1 MFKHIIERSNDIA
14 YKYYRIPGII
24 CTCQGSII
32 VYYECRKDLS
42 DWAAIDIGMRKSA
55 DGGKTFT
62 ERKILVSGEGKTLNN
77 PVMFSDNDQ
86 ITLIYQEEY
95 SRTFITKS
103 LDDGNTWSEAVEI
116 TCQLKTPLYNY
127 TVIACGPGHGTVLSN
142 GRYIVP
148 VWMALN
154 SEDKR
159 AHRPSIISTIYS
171 DDKGETWHIGELIK
185 DSILVNPSETVL
197 AETKN
202 GVFINI
208 RNENPCKRRAIAF
221 SENGISDW
229 VNLSIENSLPD
240 PTCAAGMI
248 SLGDDVYFSN
258 CKSEN
263 CRENLVLSKSTD
275 CGASWSELEVIDSI
289 GGYSDIAT
297 NGKNKI
303 YVAYEHWEKENEQLN
318 FASVDI

>member
-1 MFKHIIERSNDIA
+1 MLKYTIERNNDKA
-14 YKYYRIPGII
+14 YNYYRIPGII
-24 CTCQGSII
+24 HTYQGSII

-42 DWAAIDIGMRKSA
+42 DWAAIDIGMRKSV

-62 ERKILVSGEGKTLNN
+62 ERKILVYGEGKTLNN
-77 PVMFSDNDQ
+77 PVMFSDNNQ

-95 SRTFITKS
+95 SRTFVTKS
-103 LDDGNTWSEAVEI
+103 FDDGNTWSKAVEI
-116 TCQLKTPLYNY
+116 TCQLKTPLYDY

-154 SEDKR
+154 FENKK
-159 AHRPSIISTIYS
+159 AHHPSIISTIYS

-202 GVFINI
+202 GIFINI
-208 RNENPCKRRAIAF
+208 RNENPCKRRATAL
-221 SENGISDW
+221 SKNGISNW
-229 VNLSIENSLPD
+229 INLSIEDSLPD

-248 SLGDDVYFSN
+248 SIGDDMYFSN

-263 CRENLVLSKSTD
+263 SRENLVLSKSTD
-275 CGASWSELEVIDSI
+275 FGASWSEIKIIDSI

-297 NGKNKI
+297 NGNNKI
-303 YVAYEHWEKENEQLN
+303 YIAYEHWEEGNQLLN
-318 FASVDI
+318 FASIDI